1 MQMRNDM
8 EININD
14 ILCNIRKMFCN
25 IFRKIGERKEVAI
38 FLVEIGIIIAYAVV
52 CNISHD
58 FQEKNASCFGFDSKN
73 YYTAE
78 CIKIWDEYGC
88 SVFFEDNQ
96 EEVLAKLESI
106 ISDSEIIDNIQT
118 NTKILGIFNG
128 YSEEEIESAINA
140 FVYGCNNS
148 EHISGSYN
156 SIKDV
161 PEPLIRCTYSEIL
174 RHSADSELHEGVVKN
189 FNRYMSK
196 LERDALNPDFM
207 E

>member
-1 MQMRNDM
+1 MRNDM

-14 ILCNIRKMFCN
+14 ILCNIKKMFCN

-96 EEVLAKLESI
+96 EEVCCERQCLRQWVGKPLGVDGVEP
-106 ISDSEIIDNIQT
+106 SEAQQGT
-118 NTKILGIFNG
+118 HHT
-128 YSEEEIESAINA
+128 
-140 FVYGCNNS
+140 
-148 EHISGSYN
+148 HQ
-156 SIKDV
+156 
-161 PEPLIRCTYSEIL
+161 CTTCDK
-174 RHSADSELHEGVVKN
+174 A
-189 FNRYMSK
+189 
-196 LERDALNPDFM
+196 
-207 E
+207 